1 MLMDVSEPGDTV
13 RNSVLFVLAAL
24 VVGDGRPAARNSSSS
39 PTVRLSERPLA
50 RSRDSATGTVSGAMK
65 AE

>member
-24 VVGDGRPAARNSSSS
+24 VVGDGRPAARNSS
-39 PTVRLSERPLA
+39 RLHRQTQRTTLA